1 MVLPELGSC
10 SINGE
15 QGQIERE
22 LEIEM
27 SRVNR
32 NAQGILE
39 ETKVKRTK
47 MMIKQDPVHFH
58 LALLATGV
66 NFYYGYKVKA

>member
-15 QGQIERE
+15 QGQTERE
-22 LEIEM
+22 LVIEM

-32 NAQGILE
+32 NAQGILG

-47 MMIKQDPVHFH
+47 MMIKQDPVQFH
-58 LALLATGV
+58 LTLLAT
-66 NFYYGYKVKA
+66 